1 MGSQNLM
8 VRIRRSKAD
17 ARMSL
22 IAKAVMVSRNNYFNS
37 KFDLWGLI
45 VILRVA
51 QKGKDLRKTSWRWFM
66 LAMACGFLMGS
77 YFCYDNP
84 GPIKTQLERDFGW
97 SDSKWSLLYT
107 VYSIPNMV
115 LPIVGGVFLDK
126 IGMRVGLILFT
137 ILLTVG

>member
-1 MGSQNLM
+1 MYGKPEFDGENSQ
-8 VRIRRSKAD
+8 VQGRRTDESDSKSGD
-17 ARMSL
+17 
-22 IAKAVMVSRNNYFNS
+22 
-37 KFDLWGLI
+37 
-45 VILRVA
+45 VILKVA
-51 QKGKDLRKTSWRWFM
+51 QKGKDLRKTRWRWFM

-137 ILLTVG
+137 VLLTVG